1 MTVNVTWFDLVGF
14 VGVLLILVAYLL
26 LQLHKLPSSSASY
39 SLLNAAGALLIIVSL
54 IFDFNLSAF
63 VVEAFWLLISVLGLC
78 RSLIP
83 RKASTTSC
91 KKPEDWPRVFAQHL
105 NAGDL
110 DAVMALYEPEARF
123 VNRSGETLA
132 GRDAIRKALAGMIEA
147 KTQFQSRVIKAVTVG
162 EIAQLYTD
170 FDGTKIDESGN
181 TVPIRNKAIEVLR
194 RQPNGDWKLAM
205 GDPSGRK

>member
-26 LQLHKLPSSSASY
+26 LQLHKLPSSSPSY

-147 KTQFQSRVIKAVTVG
+147 KTQFQSRVIKAVTIG

-181 TVPIRNKAIEVLR
+181 TVPIRDKAIEVLR
-194 RQPNGDWKLAM
+194 RQPNGDWKLTM